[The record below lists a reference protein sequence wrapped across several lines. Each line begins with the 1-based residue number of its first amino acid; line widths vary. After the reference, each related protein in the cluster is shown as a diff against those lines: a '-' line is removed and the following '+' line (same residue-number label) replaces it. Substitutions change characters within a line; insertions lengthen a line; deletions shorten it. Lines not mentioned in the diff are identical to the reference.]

1 MIRRLFIG
9 CALVYKWRSKKKIGE
24 GGSTNTG
31 VRLNFVMNWDITDHS
46 VAEIARKVL
55 SGRP

>member
-9 CALVYKWRSKKKIGE
+9 CAFVYKWRSKKIGE

-31 VRLNFVMNWDITDHS
+31 VRLNFVINWDITGQS
-46 VAEIARKVL
+46 VADIARKVL